1 MYIYIYIRYDIIGS
15 IYDKHETWFD
25 TVNAAGSVGVL
36 YRTLVPD
43 STRTVKYSMEGYIC
57 GSGATLVEAGSR
69 MCWYMLIVL

>member
-1 MYIYIYIRYDIIGS
+1 MISMRRGS
-15 IYDKHETWFD
+15 IQLMRQEVWGYC
-25 TVNAAGSVGVL
+25 
-36 YRTLVPD
+36 TLVPD